1 MIGISMWA
9 ILFGI
14 LGVNGPG
21 MLGDDTVVTS
31 NGSPANGNWGLS
43 YQADNQV
50 PIGNETQGYLKEF
63 NAYYIDD
70 DGTEDKFIYL
80 TFDAGYENGYTA
92 SMLDTLKEK
101 DAKAVFFVTLSY
113 VKQNPKLVQRMI
125 EEGHIV
131 GNHTMHHL
139 QGLKVKTPYYLDDI
153 KEADGYIHSRLFRPP
168 HGFLTPKQARL
179 IREQYTIIMYDL
191 ITRDYSRHLTADQVF
206 DNVRRYTRD
215 GSIIVFHDSIKSMP
229 RLREALP
236 RSIEWLMEQGYQFKT
251 FDTHPSTTDTK

>member
-1 MIGISMWA
+1 MLIERPPQIFRS
-9 ILFGI
+9 LFPDAHFRIRG
-14 LGVNGPG
+14 
-21 MLGDDTVVTS
+21 
-31 NGSPANGNWGLS
+31 
-43 YQADNQV
+43 
-50 PIGNETQGYLKEF
+50 KERCV
-63 NAYYIDD
+63 
-70 DGTEDKFIYL
+70 YL
-80 TFDAGYENGYTA
+80 TFDDGPIPEATPWVLD
-92 SMLDTLKEK
+92 MLDSYGI
-101 DAKAVFFVTLSY
+101 KATFFMVGDNVRKY
-113 VKQNPKLVQRMI
+113 PDVYQEVVRR
-125 EEGHIV
+125 GHTV

-229 RLREALP
+229 RLRKALP

>member
-1 MIGISMWA
+1 MLIERPPQIFRS
-9 ILFGI
+9 LFPDAHFRIRGEERC
-14 LGVNGPG
+14 V
-21 MLGDDTVVTS
+21 
-31 NGSPANGNWGLS
+31 
-43 YQADNQV
+43 
-50 PIGNETQGYLKEF
+50 
-63 NAYYIDD
+63 
-70 DGTEDKFIYL
+70 YL
-80 TFDAGYENGYTA
+80 TFDDGPIPEATPWVLD
-92 SMLDTLKEK
+92 MLDSYGI
-101 DAKAVFFVTLSY
+101 KATFFMVGDNVRKYPDVYQEVVS
-113 VKQNPKLVQRMI
+113 R
-125 EEGHIV
+125 GHTV

-229 RLREALP
+229 RLRKALP

>member
-1 MIGISMWA
+1 MLIERPPQIFRS
-9 ILFGI
+9 LFPDAHFRIRGEERC
-14 LGVNGPG
+14 V
-21 MLGDDTVVTS
+21 
-31 NGSPANGNWGLS
+31 
-43 YQADNQV
+43 
-50 PIGNETQGYLKEF
+50 
-63 NAYYIDD
+63 
-70 DGTEDKFIYL
+70 YL
-80 TFDAGYENGYTA
+80 TFDDGPIPEATPWVLD
-92 SMLDTLKEK
+92 MLDSYGI
-101 DAKAVFFVTLSY
+101 KATFFMVGDNVRKYPDVYQEVVS
-113 VKQNPKLVQRMI
+113 R
-125 EEGHIV
+125 GHTV

-153 KEADGYIHSRLFRPP
+153 KEADSYIHSRLFRPP

-179 IREQYTIIMYDL
+179 IREQYAIIMYDL

>member
-1 MIGISMWA
+1 MLIERPPQIFRS
-9 ILFGI
+9 LFPDAHFRIRGEERC
-14 LGVNGPG
+14 V
-21 MLGDDTVVTS
+21 
-31 NGSPANGNWGLS
+31 
-43 YQADNQV
+43 
-50 PIGNETQGYLKEF
+50 
-63 NAYYIDD
+63 
-70 DGTEDKFIYL
+70 YL
-80 TFDAGYENGYTA
+80 TFDDGPIPEATPWVLD
-92 SMLDTLKEK
+92 MLDSYGI
-101 DAKAVFFVTLSY
+101 KATFFMVGDNVRKYPDVYQEVVS
-113 VKQNPKLVQRMI
+113 R
-125 EEGHIV
+125 GHTV

-153 KEADGYIHSRLFRPP
+153 KEADSYIHSRLFRPP

-229 RLREALP
+229 RLRKALP